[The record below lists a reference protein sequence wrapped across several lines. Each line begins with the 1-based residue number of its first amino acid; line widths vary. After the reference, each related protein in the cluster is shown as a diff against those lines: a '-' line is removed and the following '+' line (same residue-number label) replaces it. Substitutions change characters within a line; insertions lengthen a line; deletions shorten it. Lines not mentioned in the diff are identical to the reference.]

1 MEEGDGLEG
10 GCGGSVLPGLE
21 AIHSGA
27 DEGQCRLETMAED
40 ATDLYEEVAEVILC
54 VRERERERAHTCVS
68 EC

>member
-27 DEGQCRLETMAED
+27 DEGQCRLETMTED

-54 VRERERERAHTCVS
+54 V
-68 EC
+68 